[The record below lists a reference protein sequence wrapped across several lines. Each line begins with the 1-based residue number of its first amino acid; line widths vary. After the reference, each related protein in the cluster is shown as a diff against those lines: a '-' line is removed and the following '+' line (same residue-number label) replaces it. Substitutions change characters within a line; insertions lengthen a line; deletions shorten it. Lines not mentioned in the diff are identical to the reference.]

1 MRVKRFAAVALAGV
15 MGMSMLAG
23 CGDSGKDESTTAAKR
38 VMHQRLQMQQR
49 QLQRK
54 RRSRQHLQFGDQ
66 LRISHLITAS
76 GYRQHVRR
84 SRKSIQTG
92 ISHLSM
98 VHVVRVMLERL

>member
-23 CGDSGKDESTTAAKR
+23 CGDSGKDESTT
-38 VMHQRLQMQQR
+38 
-49 QLQRK
+49 
-54 RRSRQHLQFGDQ
+54 QHLQSGDQ

-76 GYRQHVRR
+76 GYRQHVRH